1 VVSRRDQA
9 RAARRLVE
17 DSLGPDVHNWKWT
30 IGASRLIDL
39 WTVVLEAREP

>member
-1 VVSRRDQA
+1 VSRRDQA

-17 DSLGPDVHNWKWT
+17 DSLGPDVHSWPVS

-39 WTVVLEAREP
+39 WIVLEERAA